1 MLCTGYYNSSH
12 QYIKEWI
19 FTYLNSC
26 KENQLAHE
34 YFSVLHI
41 LQVGQQILLC
51 KERGIEEAVQTL
63 THHRQPL
70 TLWKD
75 ASRLLL
81 DLDKRLEI
89 DMDK

>member
-1 MLCTGYYNSSH
+1 M
-12 QYIKEWI
+12 
-19 FTYLNSC
+19 
-26 KENQLAHE
+26 
-34 YFSVLHI
+34 
-41 LQVGQQILLC
+41 VGQQILLC

-63 THHRQPL
+63 TTHHRQPL

-75 ASRLLL
+75 VSRLLL